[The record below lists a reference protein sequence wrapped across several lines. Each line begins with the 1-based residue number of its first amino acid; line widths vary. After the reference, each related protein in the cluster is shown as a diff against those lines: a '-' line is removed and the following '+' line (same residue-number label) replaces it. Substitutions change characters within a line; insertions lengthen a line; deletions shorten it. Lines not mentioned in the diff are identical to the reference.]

1 LTAPD
6 RPDPYTKELD
16 MHPPNRRRGALLRSS
31 ALIAG
36 VALAAS
42 IVATATPAAAL
53 EGAPT
58 VVSITFDDS
67 NANQMAAAEILN
79 ANNLDATF
87 YTLTGFIGQAGYQTR
102 ADLNALAAAGHEI
115 GSHTVTHPDMATLNA
130 TEAKAQACQS
140 RETLTSWG
148 FQVTSFAYPF
158 ASMSPTAKQ
167 AISDCGYN
175 TARNLGDIETRFGC
189 QGCGFAES
197 LPAPAD
203 AFELRVPDMVDN
215 TWTLADLQN
224 TVINAENSATGGWVG
239 LTFHHVCDNC
249 DVEGLEVSTA
259 LFTQFSQWLAGRSAT
274 HNTSVKTVQQAFGGA
289 VKPLVDTSYPPAPGP
304 GVNAVVNPSLETLGT
319 GGVPDCFMLA
329 SFGSNT
335 PTFSTVSPGR
345 TGNVAEKLVMSN
357 YVDGDAKAILTM
369 DFGTCAPTVTEGHSY
384 SLRTWYTSTAIS
396 QFAVY
401 LRNAVGGWEYWT
413 SSPYFAA
420 TGTYTQAIWDTPVI
434 PPGYTGISYGLNL
447 ISNGELVTDDYA
459 LYDVVGA
466 PISTVPGVPTITG
479 TAAVGQ
485 VLTANPGTWNPVPA
499 TYTYQW
505 FRNGTAIQGATAAT
519 YTPVAAD
526 VGTTLTVRV
535 SGTPAGATAASAT
548 SAGVAVGA
556 GTITPATPTI
566 TGTVRVGA
574 TLTANPGT
582 WTPTGVNLAYQWLRN
597 GTAIANATGTT
608 YLLALADQ
616 NARISVRVTGTLGT
630 STATATSTQ
639 TVPVTRRDVTV
650 TRFSGADRFATA
662 VDVSSKSYSPGVARV
677 YVANGLNYPDALAAA
692 PAAARF
698 DSPLLLTAST
708 SLPANVRAEIDR
720 LNPGLI
726 IIVGGTD
733 NVSSAVATQLAQL
746 GTVQRIAG
754 ADRFETSR
762 LIAQNAF
769 AGGATTAYVATG
781 LNFPDALAA
790 APAAAKADGPTI
802 LVNGNAATLDT
813 ATRNLL
819 DTLNVTTVKI
829 AGGTP
834 SVSTGVSTGLRAV
847 PGVTSVLRF
856 GGADRYQ
863 TAALINQDAFTTA
876 TTTYVASGSNFP
888 DALVGSALAGWKGS
902 PIYLSQQQC
911 LSAPASDGLDRHEST
926 TMTLFGDTNAL
937 GTNVANLQ
945 VCN

>member
-1 LTAPD
+1 
-6 RPDPYTKELD
+6 

-36 VALAAS
+36 LALAAS
-42 IVATATPAAAL
+42 VVATATPAAAL

-67 NANQMAAAEILN
+67 NANQMQAAAILN

-87 YTLTGFIGQAGYQTR
+87 YTLSGFIGQPGYQTR
-102 ADLNALAAAGHEI
+102 ADLDALAAAGHEI
-115 GSHTVTHPDMATLNA
+115 GSHTVTHPDMATLSA
-130 TEAKAQACQS
+130 AEAKAQACQS
-140 RETLTSWG
+140 RQTLTSWG

-167 AISDCGYN
+167 AVSDCGYN

-203 AFELRVPDMVDN
+203 AFELRAPDMVDN

-224 TVINAENSATGGWVG
+224 TVINAENSTGGWVG

-249 DVEGLEVSTA
+249 DVENLEISTS

-274 HNTSVKTVQQAFGGA
+274 HNTTVKTVQQAFGGA
-289 VKPLVDTSYPPAPGP
+289 VKPIVGTTFPPAPGP
-304 GVNAVVNPSLETLGT
+304 GVNGIVNPSLETIGSNGL
-319 GGVPDCFMLA
+319 PDCFMLA
-329 SFGSNT
+329 GFGSNT

-357 YVDGDAKAILTM
+357 YVDGDAKAIMTM
-369 DFGTCAPTVTEGHSY
+369 DFGSCAPTVTAGRQY
-384 SLRTWYTSTAIS
+384 SLRTWYTSTAIT

-401 LRNAVGGWEYWT
+401 LRNSVGGWEYWT

-420 TGTYTQAIWDTPVI
+420 TPTYTQAIWDSPAI
-434 PPGYTGISYGLNL
+434 PAGYTGISFGLNL
-447 ISNGELVTDDYA
+447 IGNGELVTDDYA
-459 LYDVVGA
+459 LYDLQGA
-466 PISTVPGVPTITG
+466 PIATVPGVPTITG
-479 TAAVGQ
+479 TAQVGQ
-485 VLTANPGTWNPVPA
+485 VLTANPGTWTPAPA
-499 TYTYQW
+499 TFTYQW
-505 FRNGTAIQGATAAT
+505 FRNGTAIQGATAST

-526 VGTTLTVRV
+526 VGTALTVRV
-535 SGTPAGATAASAT
+535 SGTPAGATPASAT
-548 SAGVAVGA
+548 SAPVSVGA
-556 GTITPATPTI
+556 GTVTPGTPTI

-630 STATATSTQ
+630 SSATATSAQ
-639 TVPVTRRDVTV
+639 TAAVVRRNVTV

-662 VDVSSKSYSPGVARV
+662 VDMSSKSYAPGVQRV

-692 PAAARF
+692 PAAAKF
-698 DSPLLLTAST
+698 DSPLLLTAPN

-726 IIVGGTD
+726 VIVGGTG

-754 ADRFETSR
+754 VDRFETSR

-769 AGGATTAYVATG
+769 GTGATTAYVATG

-790 APAAAKADGPTI
+790 APAAAKANGPTI

-813 ATRNLL
+813 ATRTLL

-834 SVSTGVSTGLRAV
+834 SVGTGVATGLRAV
-847 PGVTSVLRF
+847 PGVTTVQRF
-856 GGADRYQ
+856 GGADRYL
-863 TAALINQDAFTTA
+863 TAALINQDTFTTA
-876 TTTYVASGSNFP
+876 TTTYLASGADFP
-888 DALVGSALAGWKGS
+888 DALVGSALAGWKDS
-902 PIYLSQQQC
+902 PLYLSQQSC
-911 LSAPASDGLDRHEST
+911 LSAAASDGLDRHEST
-926 TMTLFGDTNAL
+926 NLTLLGGTPSLSADVAAL
-937 GTNVANLQ
+937 K

>member
-1 LTAPD
+1 
-6 RPDPYTKELD
+6 

-42 IVATATPAAAL
+42 LVATATPAAAL

-58 VVSITFDDS
+58 TVSITFDDS
-67 NANQMAAAEILN
+67 NANQMAAADILN

-87 YTLTGFIGQAGYQTR
+87 YTLSGFIGQPGYQTR

-130 TEAKAQACQS
+130 AEAKAQACQS

-158 ASMSPTAKQ
+158 ASMNATAKQ
-167 AISDCGYN
+167 AVADCGYN

-189 QGCGFAES
+189 AGCGFGEAI
-197 LPAPAD
+197 PAAD
-203 AFELRVPDMVDN
+203 PFELRAPDMVDN

-224 TVINAENSATGGWVG
+224 TVINAENNGGGWVG

-249 DVEGLEVSTA
+249 DVEGLEISTS

-289 VKPLVDTSYPPAPGP
+289 VKPIVDTSYPPAPGP
-304 GVNAVVNPSLETLGT
+304 GVNGVKNPSLETLGST
-319 GGVPDCFMLA
+319 GVPDCFMLA
-329 SFGSNT
+329 GFGSNT

-357 YVDGDAKAILTM
+357 YVDGDAKTIMTM
-369 DFGTCAPTVTEGHSY
+369 DFGTCAPTVTEGRQY
-384 SLRTWYTSTAIS
+384 SLRTWYTSTAIT

-420 TGTYTQAIWDTPVI
+420 AGSYTQAIWDTPVI
-434 PPGYTGISYGLNL
+434 PPGYTAISFGLNL
-447 ISNGELVTDDYA
+447 IGNGELVTDDYA

-466 PISTVPGVPTITG
+466 PVATVPGVATITG
-479 TAAVGQ
+479 TPVVGQ
-485 VLTANPGTWNPVPA
+485 VLTANPGTWTPA
-499 TYTYQW
+499 PASYTYQW
-505 FRNGTAIQGATAAT
+505 FRNGTAIQGATAST

-526 VGTTLTVRV
+526 VGTTLTVRI
-535 SGTPAGATAASAT
+535 SGTPAGATPASAT
-548 SAGVAVGA
+548 SAGVSVGA
-556 GTITPATPTI
+556 GTITAGTPTI
-566 TGTVRVGA
+566 TGTARVGA

-582 WTPTGVNLAYQWLRN
+582 WTPAGVNLAYQWLRN

-616 NARISVRVTGTLGT
+616 NARISVRVTGTLGA
-630 STATATSTQ
+630 SSATATSAQ
-639 TVPVTRRDVTV
+639 TAVVTRRNVTV

-662 VDVSSKSYSPGVARV
+662 VEVSKQYAPGVQRV
-677 YVANGLNYPDALAAA
+677 YVANGSNYPDALAAA
-692 PAAARF
+692 PAAAKF
-698 DSPLLLTAST
+698 DSPLLLTT
-708 SLPANVRAEIDR
+708 TGSLPANVRAEIDR

-726 IIVGGTD
+726 VIVGGTN

-769 AGGATTAYVATG
+769 GTGATTAYVATG

-790 APAAAKADGPTI
+790 APAAAKANGPTI
-802 LVNGNAATLDT
+802 LVNGSAATLDT
-813 ATRNLL
+813 ATRTLL

-834 SVSTGVSTGLRAV
+834 SVSAGVATGLGAV
-847 PGVTSVLRF
+847 PGVTSVQRF
-856 GGADRYQ
+856 GGADRYL
-863 TAALINQDAFTTA
+863 TAALINQNAFTTTA
-876 TTTYVASGSNFP
+876 TTYVASGSNFP
-888 DALVGSALAGWKGS
+888 DALVGSALAGWKDS

-926 TMTLFGDTNAL
+926 NMTLFGDTNAL
-937 GTNVANLQ
+937 GSNVANLQ

>member
-1 LTAPD
+1 
-6 RPDPYTKELD
+6 
-16 MHPPNRRRGALLRSS
+16 
-31 ALIAG
+31 
-36 VALAAS
+36 
-42 IVATATPAAAL
+42 VATATPAAAL

-67 NANQMAAAEILN
+67 NADQMAAAAILD

-87 YTLTGFIGQAGYQTR
+87 YTLSGFIGQPNYQTR
-102 ADLNALAAAGHEI
+102 ADLNTLAAAGHEI

-167 AISDCGYN
+167 AIIDCGYN

-189 QGCGFAES
+189 AGCGFAES

-249 DVEGLEVSTA
+249 NAEGLEVSTS
-259 LFTQFSQWLAGRSAT
+259 LFTQFAQWLAARSTT

-289 VKPLVDTSYPPAPGP
+289 VKPIVDTSYPPAPGP
-304 GVNAVVNPSLETLGT
+304 GVNGVKNPSLETLGT
-319 GGVPDCFMLA
+319 NGVPDCFILA
-329 SFGSNT
+329 GFGSNT
-335 PTFSTVSPGR
+335 PAFSTVSPGR

-369 DFGTCAPTVTEGHSY
+369 DFGTCAPTVTEAHQY
-384 SLRTWYTSTAIS
+384 SLRTWYTSTAIT
-396 QFAVY
+396 QFAIY

-420 TGTYTQAIWDTPVI
+420 VGTYTQAIYDTPAI
-434 PPGYTGISYGLNL
+434 PPGYTAISFGLNL
-447 ISNGELVTDDYA
+447 ISNGELVTDDYE
-459 LYDVVGA
+459 LYDLQGA
-466 PISTVPGVPTITG
+466 PTPTVPGVPTITG
-479 TAAVGQ
+479 TAQVGQ
-485 VLTANPGTWNPVPA
+485 VLTANPGTWTPPA
-499 TYTYQW
+499 TAYTYQW
-505 FRNGTAIQGATAAT
+505 LRNGAAITGATNAT

-535 SGTPAGATAASAT
+535 SATPPGGTAASAT
-548 SAGVAVGA
+548 SAGVTVGA

-566 TGTVRVGA
+566 TGTARVGGV
-574 TLTANPGT
+574 LTANTGT
-582 WTPTGVNLAYQWLRN
+582 WTPAGVTLTYQWLRN
-597 GTAIANATGTT
+597 GTAISGATNGT
-608 YLLALADQ
+608 YSIVAADL
-616 NARISVRVTGTLGT
+616 NTRLSVRVTGTLGT
-630 STATATSTQ
+630 STANATSAQ
-639 TVPVTRRDVTV
+639 TAVVQRRAVSV
-650 TRFSGADRFATA
+650 ARFSGPDRFQTA
-662 VDVSSKSYSPGVARV
+662 VEISKQFSPGVARV
-677 YVANGLNYPDALAAA
+677 YVANGLNYPDALSAA
-692 PAAARF
+692 PAAAKF
-698 DSPLLLTAST
+698 DSPLLLTTPT
-708 SLPANVRAEIDR
+708 SLPASVRTRIDD

-726 IIVGGTD
+726 VIVGGVD
-733 NVSSAVATQLAQL
+733 NVSSAVAAQLAQL

-754 ADRFETSR
+754 TDRFETSR
-762 LIAQNAF
+762 LIAANAF
-769 AGGATTAYVATG
+769 GTGATTAYVATG

-790 APAAAKADGPTI
+790 APAAAKANGPTI
-802 LVNGNAATLDT
+802 LVNGGAASIDT

-819 DTLNVTTVKI
+819 DSLNVSTVKI
-829 AGGTP
+829 AGSTP
-834 SVSTGVSTGLRAV
+834 SVSAGVATGLQAV
-847 PGVTSVLRF
+847 PGVTSVQRF
-856 GGADRYQ
+856 GGADRYA
-863 TAALINQDAFTTA
+863 TAALINQNAFTT
-876 TTTYVASGSNFP
+876 TSGIYVATGANFP
-888 DALVGSALAGWKGS
+888 DALAGSALAGWKEA
-902 PIYLSQQQC
+902 PLYLSQQQC

-926 TMTLFGDTNAL
+926 TMTLFGDANAL
-937 GTNVANLQ
+937 SANVANLQ